1 MNKTGYIVGL
11 SLGHNAS
18 TCLLK
23 DGQIV
28 FSVEEERLSRMK
40 ADGSPMLGLL
50 KVLEY
55 TNKVDYI
62 AISYPGDDRPS
73 IEYTREHIY
82 HGLARK
88 LGLVGSIDEDIKYSQ
103 YLDYTDQHH
112 LAHAACAFYNS
123 KFDSAATVVVD
134 GAGSETSSCLLDEY
148 KNPIKAYEIESI
160 YTCDDNNFKPIY
172 KKYGSQ
178 TSQVVPTLAVNNGC
192 EIIID
197 FNAGIGKAY
206 DAVTDY
212 LGFSLRECGK
222 TMGLSSYGKPN
233 TDIPDF
239 FIHNSKW
246 SSVNPAIITPC
257 FKDSAKINIHKFE
270 QFKNVPKEDIAY
282 KIQKETQEEVLK
294 LLIKASEM
302 TGNKNVCLTGGYAL
316 NCVANYFYKEKL
328 NELGINLYVEPN
340 SSDAGTSIGV
350 AYLAYRYTKEMK

>member
-1 MNKTGYIVGL
+1 MKTGYIVGL

-28 FSVEEERLSRMK
+28 FSVEEERLTRLK

-55 TNKVDYI
+55 TDKVDYI
-62 AISYPGDDRPS
+62 AISYPGDDRPV

-82 HGLARK
+82 HGMARK
-88 LGLVGSIDEDIKYSQ
+88 LGLVSAYDENVKRSQ

-112 LAHAACAFYNS
+112 LAHATCAYYNS
-123 KFDSAATVVVD
+123 GFESAAVVVVD
-134 GAGSETSSCLLDEY
+134 SAGSEINLSFKDENN
-148 KNPIKAYEIESI
+148 KFVKGYEIESI
-160 YTCDDNNFKPIY
+160 YNFSNDEYNTLY

-178 TSQVVPTLAVNNGC
+178 AVQVIPTISFRNGC
-192 EIIID
+192 ETVID
-197 FNAGIGKAY
+197 FTAGIGKAY

-212 LGFSLRECGK
+212 LGFSLRDCGK
-222 TMGLSSYGKPN
+222 TMGLAPYGKPN
-233 TDIPDF
+233 KDIPDF

-257 FKDSAKINIHKFE
+257 FRDAAKINIHKFE
-270 QFKNVPKEDIAY
+270 QFKDVPKEDIAY
-282 KIQKETQEEVLK
+282 KIQQETQEEVLK
-294 LLIKASEM
+294 LLIKASEIS
-302 TGNKNVCLTGGYAL
+302 GNKNVCLTGGYAL
-316 NCVANYFYKEKL
+316 NCVANYYYKEKL

-350 AYLAYRYTKEMK
+350 AYLAYHYTKEIK